1 MDYSKSGGR
10 ALLGATIRTGPL
22 WKKLLRKWLG
32 ISTVKEKYFKTN
44 VETKGKYLYY
54 LNYR

>member
-22 WKKLLRKWLG
+22 WKKLLQKWLG